1 MYENIKNT
9 RQLQAEHTRNHI
21 LDTATQ
27 LIKQKPVSDIKM
39 RDILQ
44 ASGVSAGTFYHYF
57 SSKDELFAR
66 IALEPTISE
75 LLDIKAASDKALMER
90 LTAYFNIRSSLFE
103 QQGLSMIRNLQQFRM
118 TGYYRDIREQLIGS
132 GHFDY
137 ELLHTIFQDAVT
149 NNELSKNLPISF
161 FSEMIVYTV
170 HGIVFNQSLYDEP
183 LQISS
188 WLFRW
193 LDYLEHTLLAPYW
206 LNKKNVASAPS
217 PML

>member
-1 MYENIKNT
+1 MYENIKNS

-21 LDTATQ
+21 LDIATQ

-39 RDILQ
+39 RDILL

-75 LLDIKAASDKALMER
+75 LLEIKAASNKALMER
-90 LTAYFNIRSSLFE
+90 LTAYFNIRISLFE
-103 QQGLSMIRNLQQFRM
+103 QQGLSMIRNLHLFRM
-118 TGYYRDIREQLIGS
+118 TSYYRDIREQIIGS

-137 ELLHTIFQDAVT
+137 ELLHTIFQDAVMYK
-149 NNELSKNLPISF
+149 ELSGSFPVSF

-170 HGIVFNQSLYDEP
+170 HGIVYNQSLYDEP
-183 LQISS
+183 FQIST
-188 WLFRW
+188 WLLQW
-193 LDYLEHTLLAPYW
+193 LDYLEHTLLSPYW
-206 LNKKNVASAPS
+206 LHKKDVS
-217 PML
+217 